1 MCITEKKGKFLSF
14 LKAKAKPVQPRKPKT
29 TYELKATLKTFKRQ
43 KTEQILGKTHS
54 VDMYGNVTPVEIKGP
69 QMPDAVMAPA
79 PQVDNLKKK
88 K

>member
-14 LKAKAKPVQPRKPKT
+14 LKAKAKPMQPRKPKIA
-29 TYELKATLKTFKRQ
+29 YELKATLKTFKRQ
-43 KTEQILGKTHS
+43 KTEQIIGKTHS
-54 VDMYGNVTPVEIKGP
+54 VDMYGNVATVDNKGP
-69 QMPDAVMAPA
+69 QMPDAIMAPA